1 MFFTGTIL
9 AFYTSLGGIVQVT
22 GFVTYF
28 SAFDSAQA
36 AVISDLP
43 SGVGPKAALISIL
56 LVMTGLLFPVFV
68 WSKAKLKSIWRR
80 FLTVTPE
87 KNVKQGV
94 PLIYAAA
101 GSVVVLWGQV
111 VGTSSEYDDGSLSAS
126 LFTAAGMILL
136 VTAMAGLVLA
146 WKPD

>member
-1 MFFTGTIL
+1 
-9 AFYTSLGGIVQVT
+9 VQVA

-43 SGVGPKAALISIL
+43 SGVGPKVALISIL
-56 LVMTGLLFPVFV
+56 LVMTSLLFPVFI

-87 KNVKQGV
+87 ENVKQGV

-101 GSVVVLWGQV
+101 GGVVVLWGQV
-111 VGTSSEYDDGSLSAS
+111 ARTSSEYDDGNLSAS

-146 WKPD
+146 WKSD